1 MASKKFKM
9 DKAAE
14 LIVQDLQRG
23 LHASMDA
30 LITDKNPEE
39 AERILRMVD
48 ERMTALINQ
57 TEVL

>member
-1 MASKKFKM
+1 MAAKKFKM
-9 DKAAE
+9 DRVTE
-14 LIVQDLQRG
+14 LVVQDLQRG
-23 LHASMDA
+23 LQASMDA
-30 LITDKNPEE
+30 LITDKNPSE